1 MSERSNNDSLKK
13 SCDTMNNITPWQ
25 QMISSCTGAVLT
37 SFFVTPLDVVKIRL
51 QAQKSPMKRGQCFLY
66 CNGLMDHVCWCR
78 NGNGNNT
85 KPVHWYKRGLP
96 EPFTGTLDAF
106 IKISRREGP
115 TSLWSGLPPTLVMAV
130 PATVVYFTCYEQC
143 RNKLGYRDG
152 LQEGQWWKPMA
163 AGVVARTWAVTLISP
178 LEMVR
183 TKMQSE
189 QLSYTAVWQSVRK
202 MVRQEGIIRLWM
214 GLGPTLLRDVPFSA
228 LYWFGYESFR
238 SMLQRIHG
246 KIRIGFWDNFFAGA
260 ASGAIAAIITLPFDV
275 IKTHRQIELGNVMG
289 SSGEKKTSST
299 FRLIQSL
306 YRQQGVASLFTGI
319 VPRVIKV
326 APACAIMISSYEY
339 FKSVFREHN
348 LKAQKALMIP
358 SS

>member
-1 MSERSNNDSLKK
+1 MGDVSSNGSSEK
-13 SCDTMNNITPWQ
+13 SCNTVISITPWQ
-25 QMISSCTGAVLT
+25 QMISSCSGAILT

-51 QAQKSPMKRGQCFLY
+51 QAQNSPMKRGQCFLY

-96 EPFTGTLDAF
+96 QPFTGTLDAF
-106 IKISRREGP
+106 MKISRQEGP

-130 PATVVYFTCYEQC
+130 PATVVYFTCYEQF

-152 LQEGQWWKPMA
+152 LEQGQWWKPMV
-163 AGVVARTWAVTLISP
+163 AGVTARTWAVTLISP

-189 QLSYTAVWQSVRK
+189 QLSYTAVWKSVKK
-202 MVRQEGIIRLWM
+202 MVRRDGVIRLWM

-238 SMLQRIHG
+238 SMLQKIHG
-246 KIRIGFWDNFFAGA
+246 KVGINFWENFFAGA
-260 ASGAIAAIITLPFDV
+260 ASGAIAGVITLPFDV
-275 IKTHRQIELGNVMG
+275 IKTHRQIELGDMMNL
-289 SSGEKKTSST
+289 SGEKQTSST
-299 FRLIQSL
+299 FRLIQNL
-306 YRQQGVASLFTGI
+306 YRQQGVTSLFTGI
-319 VPRVIKV
+319 VPRVVKV

-339 FKSVFREHN
+339 FKSMFREHN
-348 LKAQKALMIP
+348 RLMQNSLAI
-358 SS
+358 